1 MQTPSRLLL
10 ARRSHANF
18 CSSTMFSF
26 FRPLNWLL
34 LDFDYFSNVSWKL
47 SMVSMQCVC
56 VCVCFF
62 ATEIVFTVIKKK
74 HSMLLFFLFLS
85 FFLCN
90 YHPRGW
96 MSLPWARTA
105 PFYSNVEK
113 RSPFGNMTIDS
124 SIIHFESTRFDLRS
138 FLQMFSRSNGSCL
151 RGSFLRFPSVPR
163 YNFDE
168 KHAWL

>member
-1 MQTPSRLLL
+1 MLISARVLCSRSFVRLTGC
-10 ARRSHANF
+10 
-18 CSSTMFSF
+18 CSISIISPMFRGSF
-26 FRPLNWLL
+26 PWFLC
-34 LDFDYFSNVSWKL
+34 SIV
-47 SMVSMQCVC
+47 CVC
-56 VCVCFF
+56 VCVFLRLKSCSLWLKRNTRCFSF
-62 ATEIVFTVIKKK
+62 FF
-74 HSMLLFFLFLS
+74 FFL

>member
-18 CSSTMFSF
+18 CSSIMFSF

-47 SMVSMQCVC
+47 SMVSMQCC
-56 VCVCFF
+56 VCVFLRLKSCSLWLKRNTRCFSF
-62 ATEIVFTVIKKK
+62 FFF
-74 HSMLLFFLFLS
+74 SFFL

-124 SIIHFESTRFDLRS
+124 SIIHFESTRFDFRS

>member
-34 LDFDYFSNVSWKL
+34 LDFDYFSYVSWKL
-47 SMVSMQCVC
+47 SMVSMQCC
-56 VCVCFF
+56 VCVF
-62 ATEIVFTVIKKK
+62 ATEIVFIVIKKK
-74 HSMLLFFLFLS
+74 YSMLLFFLFLFL

-90 YHPRGW
+90 YYPRGW

-113 RSPFGNMTIDS
+113 RSPFGNTIIDS
-124 SIIHFESTRFDLRS
+124 SIIHFESTRFDFRS

>member
-1 MQTPSRLLL
+1 MLISARVLCSRSFVRLTGC
-10 ARRSHANF
+10 
-18 CSSTMFSF
+18 CSISIISPMFRGSF
-26 FRPLNWLL
+26 PWFLC
-34 LDFDYFSNVSWKL
+34 SV
-47 SMVSMQCVC
+47 VCVC
-56 VCVCFF
+56 VCVFF

-124 SIIHFESTRFDLRS
+124 SIIHFESTRFDFRS

-151 RGSFLRFPSVPR
+151 RGGSFLRFPSVPR

>member
-1 MQTPSRLLL
+1 MLIFARVLCSRSFVRLTGC
-10 ARRSHANF
+10 
-18 CSSTMFSF
+18 CSISIISPMFRGSF
-26 FRPLNWLL
+26 PWFLC
-34 LDFDYFSNVSWKL
+34 SV
-47 SMVSMQCVC
+47 VC

>member
-1 MQTPSRLLL
+1 MLISARVLCSRSFVRLTGC
-10 ARRSHANF
+10 
-18 CSSTMFSF
+18 CSISIISPMFRGSF
-26 FRPLNWLL
+26 PWFLC
-34 LDFDYFSNVSWKL
+34 SV
-47 SMVSMQCVC
+47 VC
-56 VCVCFF
+56 VCVFF

-90 YHPRGW
+90 YHPQGW